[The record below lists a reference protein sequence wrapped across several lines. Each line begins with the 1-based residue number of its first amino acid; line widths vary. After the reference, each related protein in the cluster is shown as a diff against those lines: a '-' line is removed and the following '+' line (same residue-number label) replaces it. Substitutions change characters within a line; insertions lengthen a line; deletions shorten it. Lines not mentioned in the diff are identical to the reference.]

1 MKLKQ
6 IEVTN
11 FKSFKHINVDL
22 RNLNILVGTN
32 AAGKS
37 NFIRI
42 FKFLRNVVRYNLNNA
57 ISQEGGVEYFRN
69 IGLGNKRN
77 LRFKINYD
85 PDKRDAVEIDDKF
98 FVVKSYDATYEF
110 EIRFHKEGKGYDIEK
125 DNLAVSFQFGE
136 LFDKSKNP
144 VEEVQELGK
153 VQANYSVV
161 KGKLNSSFDIPD
173 SISIDIDQLLPVA
186 RLNKLSNFIELPEKS
201 LLLETSMFSFAHGLM
216 SGNVFDEIVIYDFDP
231 KLSQQSVSVA
241 GKSELEENGS
251 NLSLVLNSILEKKES
266 RRRFLN
272 LTSDL
277 LTFVKD
283 FNVQKQT
290 DKSLLFAL
298 QEKYSPET
306 FLPAF
311 LLSDGTINIIAL
323 IIALYFDQR
332 AIIVLEEPERNL
344 HPNLIHK
351 VVEMLE
357 DVSADKQIFVTT
369 HNPEFVKAANLK
381 DLIFIS
387 RDPAGS
393 SIISHPSEQNNV
405 NLFLE
410 NELGIEDLFVDNL
423 LGV

>member
-42 FKFLRNVVRYNLNNA
+42 FKFLRNVVRYNLNDA
-57 ISQEGGVEYFRN
+57 ISLEGGVEYFRN
-69 IGLGNKRN
+69 IGLGNKQN

-85 PDKRDAVEIDDKF
+85 PDKRDAVEINDKL

-110 EIRFHKEGKGYDIEK
+110 QIRFHKKGKGYDIEE
-125 DNLAVSFQFGE
+125 DNLAISFQFGE
-136 LFDKSKNP
+136 LFDKSQNIA
-144 VEEVQELGK
+144 EEVQELGK

-161 KGKLNSSFDIPD
+161 KGKLNSTFNISN
-173 SISIDIDQLLPVA
+173 STSIDIDQLLPA
-186 RLNKLSNFIELPEKS
+186 IKLTKLSNFRELPGKR
-201 LLLETSMFSFAHGLM
+201 LLLETPIFSFVHGLM
-216 SGNVFDEIVIYDFDP
+216 SGNVFDEVVIYDFDP

-241 GKSELEENGS
+241 GKSELDEDGN
-251 NLSLVLNSILEKKES
+251 NLSLVLSSILEGKES

-272 LTSDL
+272 LASDL

-344 HPNLIHK
+344 HPSLIHK

-357 DVSADKQIFVTT
+357 EVSTDKQIFVTT
-369 HNPEFVKAANLK
+369 HNPELVKAANLK

-387 RDPAGS
+387 RDLDGS
-393 SIISHPSEQNNV
+393 SIISHPAEQKNV